1 MAHPTRSFYARFL
14 LAALVVLAAGCGAA
28 AQDAAWRVSKSSGE
42 VWLTT
47 SGVQPA
53 SLTDEAI
60 LRAGDNIRT
69 GRNGRV
75 LLVRGEETMLI
86 APNSVIG
93 IPAEPKNGLATTIL
107 QQAGSVLIEAEKRNV
122 KHFEV
127 ETPYLAA
134 VVKGTQFRVSVTKY
148 GAHVDVLKG
157 QVDVADFKSGQHA
170 LVLPGQTAKVST
182 LGAGGLSLS
191 GSGKL
196 SPIERGEPRRSSVNA
211 VTVPAKGL
219 TAPAGGSDGQTVRA
233 LRNPNSP
240 EGAAP
245 LRGAD
250 CALRIKAPLGEVNVN
265 FHKVTNGLAR
275 EAIGTPG
282 GRANAT
288 KPTVWSNGELT
299 PGNGVGK
306 LYGTANSNASG
317 VGNTSTSSSAAGNGI
332 GNSTGNGIG
341 NGAGNGIGNVVGI
354 GNNGNGLGNG
364 NGVGNGVANNP
375 GNGNG
380 NGIGNGVGTT
390 NPHANPHAH
399 KP

>member
-1 MAHPTRSFYARFL
+1 MAHQTRSFYARFL

-28 AQDAAWRVSKSSGE
+28 AQDVAWRVSKSSGE

-47 SGVQPA
+47 SGVQPV

-86 APNSVIG
+86 SPNSVIG

-127 ETPYLAA
+127 ETPFLAA

-182 LGAGGLSLS
+182 LGPGGLSLS

-219 TAPAGGSDGQTVRA
+219 
-233 LRNPNSP
+233 
-240 EGAAP
+240 AAP
-245 LRGAD
+245 DGPTVHALKGAD
-250 CALRIKAPLGEVNVN
+250 GALQIKAPLGEVNVN

-275 EAIGTPG
+275 EAISNPG
-282 GRANAT
+282 GRANAV
-288 KPTVWSNGELT
+288 KPTVWSSGELT

-306 LYGTANSNASG
+306 LYGAANGNAGSVGNASAG
-317 VGNTSTSSSAAGNGI
+317 SNAAGNGI

-341 NGAGNGIGNVVGI
+341 NGAGNGVGNVVGI
-354 GNNGNGLGNG
+354 GNNGNGIGNG
-364 NGVGNGVANNP
+364 NGVGNGV
-375 GNGNG
+375 G
-380 NGIGNGVGTT
+380 NGIGNGSGVGAT
-390 NPHANPHAH
+390 NPHANPNAH